1 MDYVSLEEPTELRCL
16 VPLTREARARIL
28 PQLSTRNPFFFLI
41 GYVRVFDRL
50 QLFFN
55 FCWK

>member
-28 PQLSTRNPFFFLI
+28 PQLSTRNPFFLI